1 MSILVAYITVAI
13 SLLCFLM
20 ICFTLLRLG
29 QLNITLSQ
37 VANNDSQ
44 SYLNLLD
51 KITNN
56 NNVLQ
61 EKIVLNHNN
70 LSKEVIELKGTLLEQ
85 VSQLQMQI
93 LRQLLDSTQQL
104 SKSVDDKL
112 SLINSKVEEKLTT
125 GFADNRKIF
134 IDIMSSLTKI
144 DAAQKN
150 IESLSGEVISLQD
163 ILSGNKKARG
173 IFGEVQL
180 AHILHAVFGEASANN
195 KYYQLEYTLSNSRR
209 CDAIIFAPEPLGKIA
224 IDAKFPLENYQKLQ
238 DYQLSEIERKEA
250 EKTFISD
257 VKKHIDKIA
266 QSYLIAGETSEHAIM
281 FIPAEGIF
289 AFIHAYC
296 NEIIMHA
303 SKQNVWVTAPS
314 TMMATLSTIQVVIKE
329 SDQRK
334 NFFEMQKHLRKL
346 GEDFL
351 RYDERWKKL
360 ARQLDTVQSSAREIE
375 ISSNK
380 ITHQFKKITNSNFE
394 NETMLEEELSD

>member
-1 MSILVAYITVAI
+1 MLYGLIAIVLFIAILM
-13 SLLCFLM
+13 LFLIIM
-20 ICFTLLRLG
+20 ILR
-29 QLNITLSQ
+29 SQ
-37 VANNDSQ
+37 TDHH
-44 SYLNLLD
+44 LDLLD
-51 KITNN
+51 KISNN
-56 NNVLQ
+56 NSSLQ
-61 EKIVLNHNN
+61 ERILVNNSSLLQELSRNHQVLVQSIDN
-70 LSKEVIELKGTLLEQ
+70 
-85 VSQLQMQI
+85 
-93 LRQLLDSTQQL
+93 
-104 SKSVDDKL
+104 KL
-112 SLINSKVEEKLTT
+112 MLINSKVEEKLTT

-238 DYQLSEIERKEA
+238 DYQLSEMARKEA

-394 NETMLEEELSD
+394 LDQHEEVDSNGIDEQGDTSE

>member
-1 MSILVAYITVAI
+1 MLYGLIAIVLFIAILM
-13 SLLCFLM
+13 LFLIIM
-20 ICFTLLRLG
+20 ILR
-29 QLNITLSQ
+29 SQ
-37 VANNDSQ
+37 TDRH
-44 SYLNLLD
+44 LDLLD
-51 KITNN
+51 KISNN
-56 NNVLQ
+56 NSSLQ
-61 EKIVLNHNN
+61 ERILVNNSSLLQELSRNHQVLVQSIDN
-70 LSKEVIELKGTLLEQ
+70 
-85 VSQLQMQI
+85 
-93 LRQLLDSTQQL
+93 
-104 SKSVDDKL
+104 KL
-112 SLINSKVEEKLTT
+112 MLINSKVEEKLTT

-238 DYQLSEIERKEA
+238 DYQLSEMARKEA

-394 NETMLEEELSD
+394 NETMLEDELSD